1 MSIHPRATVGA
12 AVIVA
17 ALALPAVAAAK
28 QQTTL
33 RVNSLSDVG
42 SMDPALNYL
51 TEGWQAEYA
60 TCLKLVNYPDAA
72 GAAGTMLVPDAAT
85 ALPTVS
91 QDGLTY
97 TFTIRS
103 GLRFSPPSGEQVVA
117 ATFKHAIERLL
128 MPSMGSPAVPFFRD
142 IVGAQDVIDGNATT
156 ASGIVASGR
165 TLTITLVGP
174 RPDLLSR
181 LAMPFACAVPRSTPP
196 TAMSAPI
203 PSAGPYYV
211 SAQTPGASMTLT
223 RNPNYGGTR
232 PHAYSQIVYAFG
244 VPQAVTET
252 QVENDQADYAAD
264 GLPAADYASINQQYG
279 PGSSHQQFF
288 VNPALGVGYIALNT
302 SRPMMGHVRLRK
314 AVNYA
319 LDRPALDALG
329 GAFGV
334 TANDQT
340 LPPGM
345 PGYQPDHTY
354 PLNGPNLVKARKLA
368 AGLGGPVVLY
378 AASTPVGDARA
389 HLIADELSQIG
400 LSVDVQEFPAGELY
414 ARISTRNE
422 PFDLALVGFI
432 ADYADPFDVI
442 NTMLDGRTIHDG
454 GGNSDVAYF
463 NDPSVNAAMDA
474 AAALTGQARADA
486 YASLDASITRD
497 NAPWAVYGNFNS
509 RDFVS
514 AAVANVVYQP
524 VYGLDLQALV
534 PSGS

>member
-1 MSIHPRATVGA
+1 MSIHPRVTVAA
-12 AVIVA
+12 AVVVA
-17 ALALPAVAAAK
+17 ALALPAVAAGT

-33 RVNSLSDVG
+33 RVNSLGDVG

-72 GAAGTMLVPDAAT
+72 GAAGNMLVPDAAS

-91 QDGLTY
+91 PDGLTY

-128 MPSMGSPAVPFFRD
+128 TPSMQSPAVPFFSD

-165 TLTITLVGP
+165 TLTIALVAP
-174 RPDLLSR
+174 RPDFLAH

-196 TAMSAPI
+196 TEMSAPI

-211 SAQTPGASMTLT
+211 SAQTPNVSMTLT

-232 PHAYSQIVYAFG
+232 PHAYSQIVYTLG

-252 QVENDQADYAAD
+252 QIENDQADYAAD
-264 GLPAADYASINQQYG
+264 GLPVADYAAINDRYG
-279 PGSSHQQFF
+279 PGSPHQQFF
-288 VNPALGVGYIALNT
+288 VNPQLGIQYIALNT
-302 SRPMMGHVRLRK
+302 SRPMMSHVRLRK

-319 LDRPALDALG
+319 IDRPALDALS
-329 GAFGV
+329 GAFGL
-334 TANDQT
+334 TSTDQI

-345 PGYQPDHTY
+345 PGYQPDHSY

-378 AASTPVGDARA
+378 ASNTPLGAARA
-389 HLIADELSQIG
+389 QAIADELSQIG
-400 LSVDVQEFPAGELY
+400 LTVSVQEFPSGELA
-414 ARISTRNE
+414 AREETRAE
-422 PFDLALVGFI
+422 PFDLGLSGWI
-432 ADYADPFDVI
+432 ADYADPYDFI
-442 NTMLDGRTIHDG
+442 NTLLDGRTIHDG
-454 GGNSDVAYF
+454 GGNSDIAYF

-474 AAALTGQARADA
+474 AAALTGQQRADA
-486 YASLDASITRD
+486 YAALDASITGN
-497 NAPWAVYGNFNS
+497 NAPWAAYGNINA